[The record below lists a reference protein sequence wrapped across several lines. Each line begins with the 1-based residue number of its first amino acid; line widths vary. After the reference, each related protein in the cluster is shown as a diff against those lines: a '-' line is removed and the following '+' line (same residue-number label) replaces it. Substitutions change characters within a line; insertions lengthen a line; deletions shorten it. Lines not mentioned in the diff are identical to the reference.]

1 MPDSRELS
9 AQRVVEDIAKGKKP
23 DRSTLESLSDEDL
36 MLLFQQ
42 EVMPAY
48 DILVER
54 FKDPLMNYI
63 YRFVGDMDA
72 AADILQDT
80 FIRIYHKKHMYRT
93 IARVSTWVY
102 TIAGNLAR
110 SELRRSGRR
119 KTTPIVQTRHENE
132 EYTLPLPD
140 GDPLPDTRTDS
151 SMLFQRIQ
159 EALTHLP
166 DAFREAVVLRDIQDL
181 SYEEIAEITGLPIG
195 TVKSRINR
203 GRAQLQDLL
212 KDVYDQ
218 L

>member
-1 MPDSRELS
+1 MPDPRELS
-9 AQRVVEDIAKGKKP
+9 ASTVVEDIAKGRKP
-23 DRSTLESLSDEDL
+23 DRSLLETLSDEDL

-42 EVMPAY
+42 EVMLAY

-80 FIRIYHKKHMYRT
+80 FIRVYNKKHLYRT

-119 KTTPIVQTRHENE
+119 KTTPIIQTRHENE

-140 GDPLPDTRTDS
+140 TDPLPDNRADS
-151 SMLFQRIQ
+151 ALLYQQIQ
-159 EALTHLP
+159 EALTRLP
-166 DAFREAVVLRDIQDL
+166 EAFREAVVLRDIQDL
-181 SYEEIAEITGLPIG
+181 SYEEIAEITELPIG

-203 GRAQLQDLL
+203 GRAQLQELL